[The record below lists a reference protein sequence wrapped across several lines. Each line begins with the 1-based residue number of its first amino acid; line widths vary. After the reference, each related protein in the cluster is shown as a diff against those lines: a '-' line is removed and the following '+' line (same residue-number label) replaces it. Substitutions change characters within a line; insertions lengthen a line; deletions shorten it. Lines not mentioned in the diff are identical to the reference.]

1 MGARK
6 CLPATQCLYSGYE
19 PEVES
24 HLQAEQ
30 RLCKRPW
37 TVQERHY
44 CVKVNCV
51 VPEFQNKGSK
61 AGVCITST
69 SETKTADTIPNDWP
83 ALKVGAPHC
92 SG

>member
-30 RLCKRPW
+30 QLCRRLW
-37 TVQERHY
+37 TVQERD
-44 CVKVNCV
+44 CVKVNSV
-51 VPEFQNKGSK
+51 VPEF
-61 AGVCITST
+61 
-69 SETKTADTIPNDWP
+69 
-83 ALKVGAPHC
+83 
-92 SG
+92 